1 MYHRQQ
7 HSAATAADG
16 RDFSLED
23 LRVFRRSRSCG
34 PSIVVGGQGRRG
46 SSSSRQAAR
55 GAALV
60 ISSVRDDEEV
70 AMEVKG

>member
-1 MYHRQQ
+1 MYHRQ
-7 HSAATAADG
+7 HSAADG
-16 RDFSLED
+16 VGPLED
-23 LRVFRRSRSCG
+23 IRVFRRSRSCG
-34 PSIVVGGQGRRG
+34 PNIVVRGQQGRRG